1 MSIRINAKSF
11 SILMATGVFVG
22 CTSTA
27 PPPFPAN
34 NPADPQAGGSST
46 ALHSGLG
53 HDLTT
58 VAIQAELSRTEKTAK
73 SAETMKHGDM
83 PGMDMPGMEHQETKA
98 GDQPNAPS
106 AAEVEEEKKRIA
118 DEMKKT
124 SEEMEKTSKELEKKT
139 KQTKSQAFYYTC
151 VMHPEIHQDGPG
163 KCPKCGMTLVKKEG
177 TPPK

>member
-1 MSIRINAKSF
+1 MSTRINAKSF
-11 SILMATGVFVG
+11 SILMATGLFVG
-22 CTSTA
+22 CASTA
-27 PPPFPAN
+27 PPPLPAN
-34 NPADPQAGGSST
+34 NPADPLAGGSST

-58 VAIQAELSRTEKTAK
+58 VAIQAELSRTAK

-83 PGMDMPGMEHQETKA
+83 PGMDMPGMEHKETKA

-106 AAEVEEEKKRIA
+106 AANVEQEKKRIA

-124 SEEMEKTSKELEKKT
+124 SQEMEKTSEELEARSQ
-139 KQTKSQAFYYTC
+139 QTTPAFYYTC
-151 VMHPEIHQDGPG
+151 VMHPEIHQVGPG